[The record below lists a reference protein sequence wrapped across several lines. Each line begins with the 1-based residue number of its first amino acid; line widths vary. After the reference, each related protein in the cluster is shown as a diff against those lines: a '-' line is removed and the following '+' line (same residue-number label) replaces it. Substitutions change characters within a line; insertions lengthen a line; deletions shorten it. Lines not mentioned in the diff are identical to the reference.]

1 MRPQSESLS
10 ATEPWK
16 ELGMSRRTWYRKN
29 KPRTGMDGTTLAPPI
44 FLSCEDRTVP
54 TGLSEESKRESVG
67 ARSAPKEEKDFR
79 PKRAD
84 GATLAADRFETLP
97 LALRFLALGLPIPEK
112 KLARA
117 A

>member
-1 MRPQSESLS
+1 DNAEDHHHPRRCLLQEAKDGAATAQQANGQAAKRRALGMRPQSESLS

-16 ELGMSRRTWYRKN
+16 ELGMTRRTWYRKN

-67 ARSAPKEEKDFR
+67 ARSAPKEEK
-79 PKRAD
+79 
-84 GATLAADRFETLP
+84 
-97 LALRFLALGLPIPEK
+97 
-112 KLARA
+112 
-117 A
+117 